1 MKISLT
7 AEQKTALAALG
18 VVADERGF
26 LTAGGRPV
34 SDGAAAVLLKD
45 ATGPGEASKGMVPAS
60 YHRPYLSAGHQSD
73 SPANLGGQRGTT
85 PLPESHPAEPQDFDR
100 GWIRAGHEAPSPG
113 DGPANNPN
121 MPGASAAAVYAAG
134 ERAYAQN
141 QQMARMEHVMPSAGL
156 VSAPAPSRMA
166 VPADMRASDVP
177 AHVAVQATRPSPGEV
192 GR

>member
-45 ATGPGEASKGMVPAS
+45 ATGTGEVSKGLVPAS

-73 SPANLGGQRGTT
+73 SPANTGMRATV
-85 PLPESHPAEPQDFDR
+85 PVPESHPAEPQDFHR
-100 GWIRAGHEAPSPG
+100 SWIRPGHEAPSPG
-113 DGPANNPN
+113 DGAPNNPN

-134 ERAYAQN
+134 ERAYQQN
-141 QQMARMEHVMPSAGL
+141 QQMARTEHVMPSAAL

-166 VPADMRASDVP
+166 VPADMRASAVP
-177 AHVAVQATRPSPGEV
+177 VHVAMQATRPSPGEAD
-192 GR
+192 R